1 LDEGPERRT
10 LRMDI
15 SAVPTVAPPR
25 NLVDIDAAEFAA
37 AFARRSIPVSHSL
50 SEHPLFTV
58 DAIAELADRL
68 PAKSVR
74 RVRGDL
80 PLDSGYQW
88 VDVGVGPPSETVRDV
103 ERSGVR
109 ISLRDIHQVPEYA
122 ELINE
127 CLDSVAELVAER
139 EGGMSRRAGYLF
151 ISCPASTTPMHFDV
165 EHSFLLQVKGVKHV
179 SVAAF
184 EDNQALRRRELDR
197 WMDGEECDF
206 AAMQRHAD
214 TTRIEPGLG
223 VYLPSFVPHWV
234 ATEAG
239 VSISFS
245 IPFHTPYAERGA
257 AVANIN
263 KQLRRIHLSPRPLG
277 DSERADRMK
286 VAVFRSFQQVRGKL
300 GH

>member
-1 LDEGPERRT
+1 
-10 LRMDI
+10 MHI
-15 SAVPTVAPPR
+15 SSLPTVAPTR
-25 NLVDIDAAEFAA
+25 NLVDIDAVEFAA

-50 SEHPLFTV
+50 FEHPLFTV

-74 RVRGDL
+74 RVQGDL
-80 PLDSGYQW
+80 PLNSGYQW
-88 VDVGVGPPSETVRDV
+88 VDVGVGPPSETVMDV

-109 ISLRDIHQVPEYA
+109 ISLRDIQQDPAYA
-122 ELINE
+122 ELIDE
-127 CLDSVAELVAER
+127 YLAPVGELVAER

-184 EDNQALRRRELDR
+184 EDNPDVRRREHDR

-206 AAMQRHAD
+206 EAMQRQAV

-234 ATEAG
+234 STEAG

-277 DSERADRMK
+277 DSERVDGMK
-286 VAVFRSFQQVRGKL
+286 VALFRWLQQVRGEF
-300 GH
+300 GD

>member
-1 LDEGPERRT
+1 
-10 LRMDI
+10 MDI
-15 SAVPTVAPPR
+15 SPLPTVAPPR
-25 NLVDIDAAEFAA
+25 NLLDIDAAEFAA
-37 AFARRSIPVSHSL
+37 AFARRSIPVSHGL

-74 RVRGDL
+74 RVQGDL

-88 VDVGVGPPSETVRDV
+88 VDVGVGPPSESVRDV
-103 ERSGVR
+103 ERTGVR
-109 ISLRDIHQVPEYA
+109 IALRDIQQVPEYA

-127 CLDSVAELVAER
+127 CLDSVAELIADR

-179 SVAAF
+179 SVAPF
-184 EDNQALRRRELDR
+184 EDNPGLRRRELDR

-206 AAMQRHAD
+206 EAMQRQAE

-245 IPFHTPYAERGA
+245 IPFHTPYAERGE
-257 AVANIN
+257 AVTTIN

-277 DSERADRMK
+277 RSERVDTTK
-286 VAVFRSFQQVRGKL
+286 VVLFRSLQKLSGKRGD
-300 GH
+300 

>member
-1 LDEGPERRT
+1 MDEGPERRT

-15 SAVPTVAPPR
+15 SPLPTVAPPR
-25 NLVDIDAAEFAA
+25 NLLDIDAAEFAA
-37 AFARRSIPVSHSL
+37 AFARRSIPVSHGL

-74 RVRGDL
+74 RVQGDL

-88 VDVGVGPPSETVRDV
+88 VDVGVGPPSESVRDV
-103 ERSGVR
+103 ERTGVR
-109 ISLRDIHQVPEYA
+109 IALRDIQQVPEYA

-139 EGGMSRRAGYLF
+139 EGGMSQRAGYLF

-179 SVAAF
+179 SVAPF
-184 EDNQALRRRELDR
+184 EDNPGLRRRELDR

-206 AAMQRHAD
+206 EAMQRQAE
-214 TTRIEPGLG
+214 TTRIEPGVG

-245 IPFHTPYAERGA
+245 IPFHTPYAERGE
-257 AVANIN
+257 AVTTIN

-277 DSERADRMK
+277 RSERVDTTK
-286 VAVFRSFQQVRGKL
+286 VVLFRSLQKLSGKRGD
-300 GH
+300 

>member
-1 LDEGPERRT
+1 
-10 LRMDI
+10 MDI
-15 SAVPTVAPPR
+15 SPLPTVAPPR

-74 RVRGDL
+74 RVQGDL
-80 PLDSGYQW
+80 PLNSGYQW
-88 VDVGVGPPSETVRDV
+88 VDVGAGPPSETVREV
-103 ERSGVR
+103 ERTGVR
-109 ISLRDIHQVPEYA
+109 IALRDIQQVPEYA

-127 CLDSVAELVAER
+127 CLDPVAKLVAER

-151 ISCPASTTPMHFDV
+151 VSGPASTTPMHFDV
-165 EHSFLLQVKGVKHV
+165 EHSFLLQVKGIKHV
-179 SVAAF
+179 SVAPF
-184 EDNQALRRRELDR
+184 EDNPGLRRRELDR

-206 AAMQRHAD
+206 EAMQRQAE

-245 IPFHTPYAERGA
+245 IPFHTPYAERGE

-277 DSERADRMK
+277 RSEGVDTTK
-286 VAVFRSFQQVRGKL
+286 VVLFRSLQKLNGKL
-300 GH
+300 GD

>member
-1 LDEGPERRT
+1 
-10 LRMDI
+10 MDI
-15 SAVPTVAPPR
+15 SSLPTVAPAR
-25 NLVDIDAAEFAA
+25 NLVDIDSAEFAA

-50 SEHPLFTV
+50 AEHPLFTV

-74 RVRGDL
+74 RVQGDL
-80 PLDSGYQW
+80 PLNSGYQW
-88 VDVGVGPPSETVRDV
+88 VDVGVGPPSESVRDV

-109 ISLRDIHQVPEYA
+109 MSLRDIQQDPEYA
-122 ELINE
+122 ELIDE
-127 CLDSVAELVAER
+127 CLDPVADLVAER

-184 EDNQALRRRELDR
+184 EDNPDMRRREHDR
-197 WMDGEECDF
+197 WTDGKECDF
-206 AAMQRHAD
+206 EAMQSQAV

-234 ATEAG
+234 STEAG

-245 IPFHTPYAERGA
+245 IPFHTAYAERGA

-277 DSERADRMK
+277 DSERVDGMK
-286 VAVFRSFQQVRGKL
+286 VALFRSLQQVRGEL
-300 GH
+300 GD

>member
-1 LDEGPERRT
+1 MGNSSL
-10 LRMDI
+10 
-15 SAVPTVAPPR
+15 PTVAPPR
-25 NLVDIDAAEFAA
+25 NLVDIDSAEFAA

-50 SEHPLFTV
+50 AEHPLFTV

-74 RVRGDL
+74 RVQGDL
-80 PLDSGYQW
+80 PLNSGYQW
-88 VDVGVGPPSETVRDV
+88 VDVGVGPPSESVRDV

-109 ISLRDIHQVPEYA
+109 MSLRDIQQDPEYA
-122 ELINE
+122 ELIDE
-127 CLDSVAELVAER
+127 CLDPVAELVAER

-184 EDNQALRRRELDR
+184 EDNPDMRHREHDR
-197 WMDGEECDF
+197 WMDGEESDF
-206 AAMQRHAD
+206 EAMQRQAV

-234 ATEAG
+234 STEAG

-245 IPFHTPYAERGA
+245 IPFHTPYAERGE
-257 AVANIN
+257 AVATVN

-277 DSERADRMK
+277 DSERVDSMK
-286 VAVFRSFQQVRGKL
+286 VALFRSLQQVRGKV
-300 GH
+300 GD

>member
-1 LDEGPERRT
+1 
-10 LRMDI
+10 MHI
-15 SAVPTVAPPR
+15 SSLPPVAPRR
-25 NLVDIDAAEFAA
+25 NLVDIDAVEFAA

-50 SEHPLFTV
+50 FEHPLFTV

-74 RVRGDL
+74 RVQGDL
-80 PLDSGYQW
+80 PLNSGYQW
-88 VDVGVGPPSETVRDV
+88 VDVGVGPPSETVMDV
-103 ERSGVR
+103 ERRGVR
-109 ISLRDIHQVPEYA
+109 ISLRDIQQDPAYA
-122 ELINE
+122 ELIDE
-127 CLDSVAELVAER
+127 CLDPVGELVAER

-184 EDNQALRRRELDR
+184 EDNPDMRRREHDR

-206 AAMQRHAD
+206 EAMQRQAV

-234 ATEAG
+234 STEAG

-277 DSERADRMK
+277 DSERVDGMK
-286 VAVFRSFQQVRGKL
+286 VALFRWLQQVRGEL
-300 GH
+300 GD

>member
-1 LDEGPERRT
+1 
-10 LRMDI
+10 MDI
-15 SAVPTVAPPR
+15 SSLPTVAPAR
-25 NLVDIDAAEFAA
+25 NLVDIDSAEFAA

-50 SEHPLFTV
+50 AEHPLFTV

-74 RVRGDL
+74 RVQGDL
-80 PLDSGYQW
+80 PLNSGYQW
-88 VDVGVGPPSETVRDV
+88 VDVGVGPPSESVRDV
-103 ERSGVR
+103 ERSGAR
-109 ISLRDIHQVPEYA
+109 MSLRDIQQDPEYA
-122 ELINE
+122 ELIDE
-127 CLDSVAELVAER
+127 CLDPVAELVAER

-184 EDNQALRRRELDR
+184 EDNPDMRRREHDR
-197 WMDGEECDF
+197 WMDGKECDF
-206 AAMQRHAD
+206 EAMQSQAV

-234 ATEAG
+234 STEAG

-245 IPFHTPYAERGA
+245 IPFHTAYAERGA

-263 KQLRRIHLSPRPLG
+263 KQLRRIRLSPRPLG
-277 DSERADRMK
+277 DSERVDGMK
-286 VAVFRSFQQVRGKL
+286 VALFRSLQQVRGEL
-300 GH
+300 GD

>member
-1 LDEGPERRT
+1 
-10 LRMDI
+10 MDI
-15 SAVPTVAPPR
+15 SSLPTVAPAR
-25 NLVDIDAAEFAA
+25 NLVDIDSAEFAA

-50 SEHPLFTV
+50 AEHPLFTV

-74 RVRGDL
+74 RVQGDL
-80 PLDSGYQW
+80 PLISGYQW
-88 VDVGVGPPSETVRDV
+88 VDVGVGPPSESVRDV

-109 ISLRDIHQVPEYA
+109 VSLRDIQQDPEYA
-122 ELINE
+122 ELIDE
-127 CLDSVAELVAER
+127 CLDPVAELVAER

-184 EDNQALRRRELDR
+184 EDNPDMRHREHDR
-197 WMDGEECDF
+197 WMDGEESDF
-206 AAMQRHAD
+206 EAMQRQAV

-234 ATEAG
+234 STEAG

-245 IPFHTPYAERGA
+245 IPFHTPYAERGE
-257 AVANIN
+257 AVATVN

-277 DSERADRMK
+277 DSERVDSMK
-286 VAVFRSFQQVRGKL
+286 VALFRSLQQVRGKV
-300 GH
+300 GD

>member
-1 LDEGPERRT
+1 
-10 LRMDI
+10 MDI
-15 SAVPTVAPPR
+15 SPLPTVAPPR

-68 PAKSVR
+68 PAESVR
-74 RVRGDL
+74 RVQGDM
-80 PLDSGYQW
+80 PLNSGYQW
-88 VDVGVGPPSETVRDV
+88 VDVGVGQPSETVRDV
-103 ERSGVR
+103 ERTGVR
-109 ISLRDIHQVPEYA
+109 IALRDIQQVPEYA

-127 CLDSVAELVAER
+127 CLDPVAELVAER

-179 SVAAF
+179 SVAPF
-184 EDNQALRRRELDR
+184 EDNPGLRRRELDR

-206 AAMQRHAD
+206 EAMQRQAE

-245 IPFHTPYAERGA
+245 IPFHTPYAERGE
-257 AVANIN
+257 AVTTIN

-277 DSERADRMK
+277 RSERVDTTK
-286 VAVFRSFQQVRGKL
+286 VVLFRSLQKLTGKL
-300 GH
+300 GD

>member
-1 LDEGPERRT
+1 LAEGPERRT
-10 LRMDI
+10 LHMDT
-15 SAVPTVAPPR
+15 SPLPTVAPPR

-68 PAKSVR
+68 PAESVR
-74 RVRGDL
+74 RVQGDM
-80 PLDSGYQW
+80 PLNSGYQW
-88 VDVGVGPPSETVRDV
+88 VDVGVGQPSETVRDV
-103 ERSGVR
+103 ERTGVR
-109 ISLRDIHQVPEYA
+109 IALRDIQQVPEYA

-127 CLDSVAELVAER
+127 CLDPVAELVAER

-179 SVAAF
+179 SVAPF
-184 EDNQALRRRELDR
+184 EDNPGLRRRELDR

-206 AAMQRHAD
+206 EAMQRQAE

-245 IPFHTPYAERGA
+245 IPFHTPYAERGE
-257 AVANIN
+257 AVTTIN

-277 DSERADRMK
+277 RSERVDTTK
-286 VAVFRSFQQVRGKL
+286 VVLFRSLQKLTGKL
-300 GH
+300 GD

>member
-1 LDEGPERRT
+1 
-10 LRMDI
+10 MDI
-15 SAVPTVAPPR
+15 SPLPTVAPPR

-74 RVRGDL
+74 RVQGDL
-80 PLDSGYQW
+80 PLNSGYQW

-109 ISLRDIHQVPEYA
+109 ISLRDIQQDPEYA
-122 ELINE
+122 ELIDE

-184 EDNQALRRRELDR
+184 EDNPDVRHREHDR
-197 WMDGEECDF
+197 WMDGAECDF
-206 AAMQRHAD
+206 EAMQRQAV

-234 ATEAG
+234 STEAG

-245 IPFHTPYAERGA
+245 IPFHTPYAERGE
-257 AVANIN
+257 AVANVN
-263 KQLRRIHLSPRPLG
+263 KQLRRLHLSLRPLG
-277 DSERADRMK
+277 DSERVDNVK
-286 VAVFRSFQQVRGKL
+286 VALFRSVQQVRGRL
-300 GH
+300 GD

>member
-1 LDEGPERRT
+1 
-10 LRMDI
+10 MDI
-15 SAVPTVAPPR
+15 SSLPTVAPAR
-25 NLVDIDAAEFAA
+25 NLVDIDSAEFAA

-50 SEHPLFTV
+50 AEHPLFTV

-74 RVRGDL
+74 RVQGDL
-80 PLDSGYQW
+80 PLNSGYQW
-88 VDVGVGPPSETVRDV
+88 VDVGVGPPSESVRDV

-109 ISLRDIHQVPEYA
+109 MSLRDIQQDPEYA
-122 ELINE
+122 ELIDE
-127 CLDSVAELVAER
+127 CLDPVAELVAER

-184 EDNQALRRRELDR
+184 EDNPDMRRREHDR
-197 WMDGEECDF
+197 WMDGKECDF
-206 AAMQRHAD
+206 EAMQSQAV

-234 ATEAG
+234 STEAG

-245 IPFHTPYAERGA
+245 IPFHTAYAERGA

-263 KQLRRIHLSPRPLG
+263 KQLRRIRLSPRPLG
-277 DSERADRMK
+277 DSERVDGMK
-286 VAVFRSFQQVRGKL
+286 VALFRSLQQVRGEL
-300 GH
+300 GD

>member
-1 LDEGPERRT
+1 LAEGPERRT
-10 LRMDI
+10 LHMDI
-15 SAVPTVAPPR
+15 SPLPTVAPPR

-68 PAKSVR
+68 PAESVR
-74 RVRGDL
+74 RVQGDM
-80 PLDSGYQW
+80 PLNSGYQW
-88 VDVGVGPPSETVRDV
+88 VDVGVGQPSETVRDV
-103 ERSGVR
+103 ERTGVR
-109 ISLRDIHQVPEYA
+109 IALRDIQQVPEYA

-127 CLDSVAELVAER
+127 CLDPVAELVAER

-179 SVAAF
+179 SVAPF
-184 EDNQALRRRELDR
+184 EDNPGLRRRELDR
-197 WMDGEECDF
+197 WMDGEGCDF
-206 AAMQRHAD
+206 EAMQRQAE

-245 IPFHTPYAERGA
+245 IPFHTPYAERGE
-257 AVANIN
+257 AVTTIN

-277 DSERADRMK
+277 RSERVDTTK
-286 VAVFRSFQQVRGKL
+286 VVLFRSLQKLTGKL
-300 GH
+300 GD

>member
-1 LDEGPERRT
+1 
-10 LRMDI
+10 MDI
-15 SAVPTVAPPR
+15 SSLPTVAPAR
-25 NLVDIDAAEFAA
+25 NLVDIDSAEFAA

-50 SEHPLFTV
+50 TEHPLFTV

-74 RVRGDL
+74 RVQGDL
-80 PLDSGYQW
+80 PLNSGYQW
-88 VDVGVGPPSETVRDV
+88 VDVGVGPPSESIRDV

-109 ISLRDIHQVPEYA
+109 VSLRDIQQDPEYA
-122 ELINE
+122 ELIDE
-127 CLDSVAELVAER
+127 CLDPVAELVAER

-184 EDNQALRRRELDR
+184 EDNPDMRRREHDR
-197 WMDGEECDF
+197 WMDGKECDF
-206 AAMQRHAD
+206 EAMQSQAV
-214 TTRIEPGLG
+214 TTRIEPGVG

-234 ATEAG
+234 STEAG

-277 DSERADRMK
+277 DSERVDGMK
-286 VAVFRSFQQVRGKL
+286 VALFRSLQQVRGEL
-300 GH
+300 GD

>member
-1 LDEGPERRT
+1 
-10 LRMDI
+10 MHI
-15 SAVPTVAPPR
+15 SSLPTVAPTR
-25 NLVDIDAAEFAA
+25 NLVDIDAVEFAA

-50 SEHPLFTV
+50 FEHPLFTV

-88 VDVGVGPPSETVRDV
+88 VDVGVGPPSETVMDV

-109 ISLRDIHQVPEYA
+109 ISLRDIQQDPAYA
-122 ELINE
+122 ELIDE
-127 CLDSVAELVAER
+127 CLAPVGELVAER

-184 EDNQALRRRELDR
+184 EDNPDMRRREHDR

-206 AAMQRHAD
+206 EAMQRQAV

-234 ATEAG
+234 STEAG

-277 DSERADRMK
+277 DSERVDGMK
-286 VAVFRSFQQVRGKL
+286 VALFRWLQQVRGEF
-300 GH
+300 GD

>member
-1 LDEGPERRT
+1 
-10 LRMDI
+10 MDI
-15 SAVPTVAPPR
+15 SPLPTVAPPR
-25 NLVDIDAAEFAA
+25 NLLDIDAAEFAA
-37 AFARRSIPVSHSL
+37 AFARRSIPVSHGL

-74 RVRGDL
+74 RVQGDL

-88 VDVGVGPPSETVRDV
+88 VDVGVGPPSESVRDV
-103 ERSGVR
+103 ERTGVR
-109 ISLRDIHQVPEYA
+109 IALRDIQQVPEYA

-127 CLDSVAELVAER
+127 CLDSVAELIADR

-179 SVAAF
+179 SVAPF
-184 EDNQALRRRELDR
+184 EDNPGLRRRELDR

-206 AAMQRHAD
+206 EAMQRQAE
-214 TTRIEPGLG
+214 TTRIEPGVG
-223 VYLPSFVPHWV
+223 VYLPSFVPHCV

-245 IPFHTPYAERGA
+245 IPFHTPYAERGE
-257 AVANIN
+257 AVTTIN

-277 DSERADRMK
+277 RSERVDTTK
-286 VAVFRSFQQVRGKL
+286 VVLFRSLQKLSGKRGD
-300 GH
+300 

>member
-1 LDEGPERRT
+1 
-10 LRMDI
+10 MDI
-15 SAVPTVAPPR
+15 SSLSTVAPTR
-25 NLVDIDAAEFAA
+25 NLVDIDAAAFAA

-50 SEHPLFTV
+50 AEHPLFTV

-74 RVRGDL
+74 RVQGDL
-80 PLDSGYQW
+80 PLNSGYQW
-88 VDVGVGPPSETVRDV
+88 VDVGVGPPSESVRDV

-109 ISLRDIHQVPEYA
+109 VSLRDIQQDPEYA
-122 ELINE
+122 ELIDE
-127 CLDSVAELVAER
+127 CLDPVAELVAER

-184 EDNQALRRRELDR
+184 EDNPDMRHREHDR
-197 WMDGEECDF
+197 WMDGEESDF
-206 AAMQRHAD
+206 EAMQRQAV

-234 ATEAG
+234 STEAG

-245 IPFHTPYAERGA
+245 IPFHTPYAERGE
-257 AVANIN
+257 AVATVN

-277 DSERADRMK
+277 DSERVDSMK
-286 VAVFRSFQQVRGKL
+286 VALFRSLQQVRGKV
-300 GH
+300 GD

>member
-1 LDEGPERRT
+1 
-10 LRMDI
+10 M
-15 SAVPTVAPPR
+15 
-25 NLVDIDAAEFAA
+25 EFAA
-37 AFARRSIPVSHSL
+37 AFARCSIPVSHSL

-80 PLDSGYQW
+80 PPDSGYQW

-109 ISLRDIHQVPEYA
+109 IALRDIQQDPEYA
-122 ELINE
+122 ELIDE
-127 CLDSVAELVAER
+127 CLDPVADRVAER

-165 EHSFLLQVKGVKHV
+165 EHSFLLQVKGGKHV

-184 EDNQALRRRELDR
+184 EDSPDMRRREHDR
-197 WMDGEECDF
+197 WMDGKECDF
-206 AAMQRHAD
+206 EAMQSQAV

-234 ATEAG
+234 STEAG

-277 DSERADRMK
+277 DSERVDGMK
-286 VAVFRSFQQVRGKL
+286 VALFRSLQQVRGEL
-300 GH
+300 GD

>member
-1 LDEGPERRT
+1 MDEGPERRT

-15 SAVPTVAPPR
+15 SPLPTVAPPR

-58 DAIAELADRL
+58 DAIAELSDRL

-74 RVRGDL
+74 RVQGDL
-80 PLDSGYQW
+80 PVNSGYQW
-88 VDVGVGPPSETVRDV
+88 VDVGAGPPSETVREV
-103 ERSGVR
+103 ERTGVR
-109 ISLRDIHQVPEYA
+109 IALRDIQQVPEYA

-127 CLDSVAELVAER
+127 CLDPVAKLVADR

-151 ISCPASTTPMHFDV
+151 VSGPASTTPMHFDV

-179 SVAAF
+179 SVAPF
-184 EDNQALRRRELDR
+184 EDNPGLRRRELDR

-206 AAMQRHAD
+206 GAMQRQAE

-239 VSISFS
+239 ASISFS
-245 IPFHTPYAERGA
+245 IPFHTPYAERGE
-257 AVANIN
+257 AVASIN

-277 DSERADRMK
+277 RSDRVDTAK
-286 VAVFRSFQQVRGKL
+286 VVLFRSLRKLGKL
-300 GH
+300 GD